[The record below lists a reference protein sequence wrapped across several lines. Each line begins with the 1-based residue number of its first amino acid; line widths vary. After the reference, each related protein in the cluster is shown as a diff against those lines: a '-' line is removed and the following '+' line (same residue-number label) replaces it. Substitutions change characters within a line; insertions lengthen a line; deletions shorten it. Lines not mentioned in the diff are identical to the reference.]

1 MVIGSRRA
9 AQPPRSASVTGT
21 PGATWQR
28 AKGEELAWP
37 GVECGMTERC
47 EDLDHVYPV
56 AYGVPDTPRAVDSDA
71 LAFWQQITSS
81 TLSEGRHGPACEFA
95 TLLPG
100 NGDPYLRV
108 QAVVGNRAECHP
120 KEIGRA
126 SCRERV

>member
-1 MVIGSRRA
+1 
-9 AQPPRSASVTGT
+9 
-21 PGATWQR
+21 
-28 AKGEELAWP
+28 
-37 GVECGMTERC
+37 MTERC

-120 KEIGRA
+120 KVETFNKTLREKRALKSGLLRHPRYHLPDYESFRGSLSGAASPVSLRIGA
-126 SCRERV
+126 EL